1 MTELGDEVQRAGAG
15 GGVPSTRLLKDWAR
29 AAWRAESR
37 SADVVVR
44 ITGERESRR
53 LNRDYRG
60 KDRPTNVLSF
70 ASEPLPG
77 IGDSHV
83 GDLVICAPV
92 VLREAA
98 EQGKSPEAHW
108 AHMVVHGMLHLQGHD
123 HENDADAAAMEALET
138 EILTGLGFPAPYADD
153 ETP

>member
-1 MTELGDEVQRAGAG
+1 MTELGVEVQRAGAG

-83 GDLVICAPV
+83 GDLVICEGGEPG
-92 VLREAA
+92 RAA
-98 EQGKSPEAHW
+98 VCDATGLVGARGHRDHRGPQAHDGKSPGSRVRRTIRSSA
-108 AHMVVHGMLHLQGHD
+108 
-123 HENDADAAAMEALET
+123 
-138 EILTGLGFPAPYADD
+138 
-153 ETP
+153 